1 MHRHVLGRGIAKRG
15 WMHKAHM
22 RRINQIFRRRSDN
35 GTADADVRRGAYA
48 SPLNG
53 ILAYQI
59 CATHRR
65 ALVHPS
71 RPRQFRFVLQPE
83 MHGYRRVRA
92 YWSDQEHVHIFQPRQ
107 TSFRDNRIGSYPQSS
122 FPSKAVTVD
131 EGNGPQVPIFA
142 QMTRG
147 T

>member
-1 MHRHVLGRGIAKRG
+1 
-15 WMHKAHM
+15 M

-92 YWSDQEHVHIFQPRQ
+92 YWSDQEHVH
-107 TSFRDNRIGSYPQSS
+107 
-122 FPSKAVTVD
+122 FPAPPNVI
-131 EGNGPQVPIFA
+131 P
-142 QMTRG
+142 
-147 T
+147 